1 MSDFVNDFWNFYVVV
16 IVLVSILACAVLLYV
31 QSKGKVNQGV
41 TMGHVWDETLEEY
54 NNPMPKW
61 WSWLF
66 YITVI
71 FALVYLALY
80 PGLGNFKGVLGWTS
94 AGQHQAEVAKVDAQ
108 VKPLFDKYLKMD
120 VAAVA
125 ADKDANEMGK
135 RLYLTY
141 CMQCHGADAR
151 GAKGFPNLADND
163 WQWGG
168 EPAQIVETIS
178 NGRMGVMPPHAQLG
192 AETIKD
198 LANYA
203 GGRVVYRPNRYELNG
218 DNYDAFYEWAY
229 DWAGKNVRTWRTPW
243 GDFKYSLIIL
253 TDELFAVVQ
262 AGKTDGFTACLTRG
276 RSRGLGMWNLCQRP
290 MFIPLFAISESDH
303 RFMFRLNMP
312 QDRKRMAEAC
322 GLPELLDNPPGEHGF
337 WYHRDGESQ
346 AVACPEGLP
355 LSK

>member
-16 IVLVSILACAVLLYV
+16 IVLVSILACAVLLFV

-66 YITVI
+66 YITVV

-168 EPAQIVETIS
+168 EPAQIVETIA

-198 LANYA
+198 LANYVRSLSGLPADSVRVAKGQEAFATSGCSACHGPDAHGMHALGAPNLTDKVWLYGSSEATIIETITKGRNNQMPAWKEFLGEAKVHLLA
-203 GGRVVYRPNRYELNG
+203 GYV
-218 DNYDAFYEWAY
+218 
-229 DWAGKNVRTWRTPW
+229 
-243 GDFKYSLIIL
+243 YSL
-253 TDELFAVVQ
+253 TGGD
-262 AGKTDGFTACLTRG
+262 K
-276 RSRGLGMWNLCQRP
+276 
-290 MFIPLFAISESDH
+290 
-303 RFMFRLNMP
+303 
-312 QDRKRMAEAC
+312 K
-322 GLPELLDNPPGEHGF
+322 
-337 WYHRDGESQ
+337 
-346 AVACPEGLP
+346 
-355 LSK
+355 